1 MAQATTL
8 DFSMIL
14 LIYIII
20 MSVATVFVYRDAKK
34 RDVNEKIWAL
44 ITLVAPF
51 LLGLIIY
58 LVSRPPLVELKCPKC
73 GSVLQRED
81 KVCPECNVDLLT
93 KCPNCEFPIQKGWKS
108 CPKCGNGIENDY
120 EQPIS
125 IYQKDKGLGIVGIIV
140 IILVV
145 CIFISFT
152 SVSKYNTS
160 TAYSSSYGGLRGM
173 YNITKEDLS
182 NNSSIES
189 WINEC
194 DSLDKDYYVLLSK
207 KSNTCFIYV
216 KNNKGLMNIDSEI
229 QYINGN
235 KCEATFY
242 ITETEY
248 EDKYGYHFF
257 MYEMDVTK
265 DFEVKIFEADIQED
279 YEILKGKKCDVK
291 VSVINEDISYETW
304 REN

>member
-1 MAQATTL
+1 MKTVL

-34 RDVNEKIWAL
+34 RDMNEKIWAL
-44 ITLVAPF
+44 IAFVAPF

-73 GSVLQRED
+73 GNILQRED
-81 KVCPECNVDLLT
+81 KVCPACNVDLLT
-93 KCPNCEFPIQKGWKS
+93 KCPKCEFPIQKGWKS

-125 IYQKDKGLGIVGIIV
+125 IYQKDNGLGIVGIIL
-140 IILVV
+140 ITLVV
-145 CIFISFT
+145 CIFISFIP
-152 SVSKYNTS
+152 VSKYNTS
-160 TAYSSSYGGLRGM
+160 TSYSSSYGGVMGM

-182 NNSSIES
+182 NNLSIES

-207 KSNTCFIYV
+207 KSNICIIYA

-242 ITETEY
+242 ISETEY

-257 MYEMDVTK
+257 MYEMKITDDV
-265 DFEVKIFEADIQED
+265 EVKICSEENKYG
-279 YEILKGKKCDVK
+279 YEKENEYDVK
-291 VSVINEDISYETW
+291 VSVIDEDISYETW